1 MHRQEDEFSRDHCG
15 YQLFGGLNL
24 FSILNFEY
32 RYAILSRGTQNCSK
46 SATKCSNSKPKS
58 PLTHTLK
65 SSHFAIHI
73 LAGPGGAA
81 VPHSWSGTAAMRH
94 CRIRCGTAA
103 LNLTVEFWTS
113 FHFPILPPQ
122 RSSSTSR
129 IHFDQN
135 HPSAHLSLLIQALHP
150 PQAIL

>member
-1 MHRQEDEFSRDHCG
+1 LHRQEDEFSRDHGG
-15 YQLFGGLNL
+15 YQLIGGLNL

-32 RYAILSRGTQNCSK
+32 RNAVLSRGTQHCSK

-58 PLTHTLK
+58 PLTYTLK
-65 SSHFAIHI
+65 SSHFTSTSS
-73 LAGPGGAA
+73 LAQVERQCRTPGAA
-81 VPHSWSGTAAMRH
+81 LPL
-94 CRIRCGTAA
+94 CGTAA
-103 LNLTVEFWTS
+103 LNLTVKFWVN

-122 RSSSTSR
+122 RSSSTSS

-135 HPSAHLSLLIQALHP
+135 HPSAHISLLIQALHP